1 MSQIDLLRRHGLFD
15 AKVPR
20 YTSYPPANHFGQGVG
35 ADVQCDWIAAIP
47 QGRAVSVY
55 IHIPFCRR
63 LCWFCACRTQG
74 TSTMRPVDVYVD
86 QLLLEL
92 AQLRRLAPAGL
103 RMGRLHLGGGTPT
116 ILPAKTMARLLRA
129 VFTAFDSADDFE
141 FSVEIDPTD
150 AAPDLL
156 QTLIDFGMSRA
167 SIGVQDFAPAVQ
179 KAIGRPQS
187 LEQTQTVAQFLR
199 DAGLRSLNVD
209 LLYGLPHQTPDSF
222 RRTLDHV
229 SDLGPDR
236 LAIYGYAHV
245 PWMSKRQVMI
255 KDDTLPDAMARF
267 ELAEIANDAMTAQ
280 GFRAIGIDH
289 FAKPSDSLA
298 RADANGTLRR
308 NFQGYTDDQSE
319 TLLGLGA
326 SAISAFHEG
335 FVQNAVATSAW
346 HDRVGQDGLAGQKG
360 YVLTLQDRVVSQIIA
375 DLMCR
380 FTFNTAALLQ
390 QFPGQ
395 HGLIASARAMLCER
409 FGDAITVQGDTLH
422 LTPQAKP
429 LVRIM
434 ARHVDTFIGVSGG
447 YSAAI

>member
-1 MSQIDLLRRHGLFD
+1 MTQIDLLRRHGLFD

-20 YTSYPPANHFGQGVG
+20 YTSYPPANHFGQSVG

-74 TSTMRPVDVYVD
+74 TSTMRPVDAYVD

-103 RMGRLHLGGGTPT
+103 MMGRLHLGGGTPT

-129 VFTAFDSADDFE
+129 VFTAFDRADDFE

-156 QTLIDFGMSRA
+156 QTLIDFGMNRA

-187 LEQTQTVAQFLR
+187 LDQTQSVAQFLR

-229 SDLGPDR
+229 ADLCPDR

-267 ELAEIANDAMTAQ
+267 ELAGIAHDAMTSQ
-280 GFRAIGIDH
+280 GLRAIGIDH
-289 FAKPSDSLA
+289 FANPSDRLA

-326 SAISAFHEG
+326 SAISAFGQG

-360 YVLTLQDRVVSQIIA
+360 YVLTPQDKVVSQIIA

-380 FTFNTAALLQ
+380 FAFDRDALLQ
-390 QFPGQ
+390 QFPDQ
-395 HGLIASARAMLCER
+395 SNLIASARAMLSER
-409 FGDAITVQGDTLH
+409 FGDAITEDGNLLQLR
-422 LTPQAKP
+422 PEAKP

-434 ARHVDTFIGVSGG
+434 ARHVDSFIGVSGG